1 MGISIMKY
9 KRYLF
14 AILSVLFWSTVA
26 TAFKISL
33 RYLNHYQLLFISS
46 LTAFIV
52 QFFLLL
58 FQKNLKLIKQGFFN
72 SLLFGFLNPFLY
84 YLILFKAYSLLPA
97 QIAQPLNFTWP
108 IVLTFFSIIFLK
120 EKVRLL
126 NFLALILSFF
136 GVLIISSYGR
146 FFDLKNVNLL
156 GVILALSS
164 SFVWALYWILNLKD
178 ERKEEAKL
186 FANFF
191 FGVIFTTIFLLIT
204 NKFSFP
210 KFNYLLGGIYVGI
223 FEMGI
228 TFFFF
233 LKALRL
239 SENKAKINNLIYLTP
254 FLSLIFINFVLKEKV
269 YFTTIIGLFLIIL
282 GIFLQTKH

>member
-1 MGISIMKY
+1 MIKKS
-9 KRYLF
+9 YLF
-14 AILSVLFWSTVA
+14 GILSVLFWSTVA

-33 RYLNHYQLLFISS
+33 RYLNYYQLLFIASS
-46 LTAFIV
+46 TALIV
-52 QFFLLL
+52 QFFLLI
-58 FQKNLKLIKQGFFN
+58 FQKSLKLLKQGFLN

-97 QIAQPLNFTWP
+97 QLAQPLNFTWP

-126 NFLALILSFF
+126 NFLALIISFL

-146 FFDLKNVNLL
+146 FFNFQNTNLL
-156 GVILALSS
+156 GIILALSS
-164 SFVWALYWILNLKD
+164 SFVWALYWILNLNDK
-178 ERKEEAKL
+178 RKEEVKL
-186 FANFF
+186 FSNFF
-191 FGVIFTTIFLLIT
+191 FGVIFTIIFLLIT
-204 NKFSFP
+204 NKFPFP
-210 KFNYLLGGIYVGI
+210 QFNYLLGGIYVGI

-239 SENKAKINNLIYLTP
+239 SENKAKIGNLIYLTP
-254 FLSLIFINFVLKEKV
+254 FLSLIFINFVLKERV
-269 YFTTIIGLFLIIL
+269 YFTTIIGLFLILL
-282 GIFLQTKH
+282 GILLQTKR

>member
-1 MGISIMKY
+1 MINKS
-9 KRYLF
+9 YLF
-14 AILSVLFWSTVA
+14 AILSVFFWSTVA

-33 RYLNHYQLLFISS
+33 RYLNYYQLLFISS

-58 FQKNLKLIKQGFFN
+58 FQRNFKLIKQSFLN

-120 EKVRLL
+120 EKVKLL

-156 GVILALSS
+156 GVILTLSS

-178 ERKEEAKL
+178 ERKEEVKL

-191 FGVIFTTIFLLIT
+191 FGVIFILIFLLST

-210 KFNYLLGGIYVGI
+210 KFNHLLGGIYVGI

-282 GIFLQTKH
+282 GILLQTKR

>member
-1 MGISIMKY
+1 MK
-9 KRYLF
+9 KSYLF

-33 RYLNHYQLLFISS
+33 RNLNYHQLLFISS
-46 LTAFIV
+46 LTALIV
-52 QFFLLL
+52 QFLLLL
-58 FQKNLKLIKQGFFN
+58 FQKSLKLIKQDFLN

-126 NFLALILSFF
+126 NFLALIISFL

-146 FFDLKNVNLL
+146 FFDFRNLNIW

-164 SFVWALYWILNLKD
+164 SFVWALYWILNLNDK
-178 ERKEEAKL
+178 RKEEVKL

-210 KFNYLLGGIYVGI
+210 KFNYLFGGIYIGI

-239 SENKAKINNLIYLTP
+239 AENKAAVNNFIYFTP

-269 YFTTIIGLFLIIL
+269 YFTTIIGLFLIIF
-282 GIFLQTKH
+282 GILLQTKR

>member
-1 MGISIMKY
+1 MKY

-58 FQKNLKLIKQGFFN
+58 FQKNLKLIKEGFFN

-126 NFLALILSFF
+126 NFPALIISFF

-210 KFNYLLGGIYVGI
+210 KFNYLLGGIYVGV

-239 SENKAKINNLIYLTP
+239 AENKAKINNLIYLTP
-254 FLSLIFINFVLKEKV
+254 FLSLIFINFVLKERV

-282 GIFLQTKH
+282 GILLQAKH

>member
-1 MGISIMKY
+1 MIKKS
-9 KRYLF
+9 YLF

-33 RYLNHYQLLFISS
+33 RYLNYYQLLFISS
-46 LTAFIV
+46 LTALIV

-58 FQKNLKLIKQGFFN
+58 FQKSLTLIKQGFLN
-72 SLLFGFLNPFLY
+72 SILFGFLNPFLY

-97 QIAQPLNFTWP
+97 QLAQPLNFTWP

-126 NFLALILSFF
+126 NFLALIISFF

-146 FFDLKNVNLL
+146 FFNFQNINLL
-156 GVILALSS
+156 GIILALSS
-164 SFVWALYWILNLKD
+164 SFVWALYWILNLNDK
-178 ERKEEAKL
+178 RKEEVKL

-191 FGVIFTTIFLLIT
+191 FGVLFSIIFLLIT
-204 NKFSFP
+204 NKFAFP
-210 KFNYLLGGIYVGI
+210 KFNYLFGGLYVGI

-239 SENKAKINNLIYLTP
+239 AENKAKINNLIYLTP
-254 FLSLIFINFVLKEKV
+254 FLSLVFINFVLKEQV
-269 YFTTIIGLFLIIL
+269 YFTTIIGLSLIIF
-282 GIFLQTKH
+282 GIFLQTKR